1 MVHTP
6 LKHDGLLNGHTL
18 PQKPQLLLSFIRLT
32 QVPEQSVSPGGQSV
46 VDVVLSG
53 VVEVVLVDDGGV
65 VVVGGL
71 QSPVVRSQASPEQHT
86 VSAEQ
91 GSLLRVQHPQLPS
104 DSGSQRSY

>member
-1 MVHTP
+1 MC
-6 LKHDGLLNGHTL
+6 
-18 PQKPQLLLSFIRLT
+18 PQVPQLLLSLLRLT
-32 QVPEQSVSPGGQSV
+32 QPPGQNDSPGGQSV

-65 VVVGGL
+65 VVVGGR

-91 GSLLRVQHPQLPS
+91 GSLLRAQHPQLPS
-104 DSGSQRSY
+104 ASGSQRSY